1 MKIAEWFHNAVLLKL
16 APNMLLFAG
25 LSWALHKCTS
35 HACNK
40 QEKKPLWSSR
50 AREFSLARADL
61 NYAHLARRQSKNW
74 PIKSVIFNTGFPKCF
89 ACSVGW
95 HVKTNDIISPFI
107 LKTKMKTKL
116 SMFKITILS
125 KIVVYL
131 KSVDQERNL
140 RWGLLVI

>member
-1 MKIAEWFHNAVLLKL
+1 MKIAEWRPICSCSRGCHGHYISVLHTRV
-16 APNMLLFAG
+16 
-25 LSWALHKCTS
+25 LHTR
-35 HACNK
+35 AINK
-40 QEKKPLWSSR
+40 RKSPFGHR

-61 NYAHLARRQSKNW
+61 NHAHLARRQSKNW

-116 SMFKITILS
+116 SMLKITIPS
-125 KIVVYL
+125 KIVMYL
-131 KSVDQERNL
+131 KSVDQERNPKQGCL
-140 RWGLLVI
+140 